1 MAHLTVTSVS
11 FEDSLAAT
19 VRLLRGFC
27 VEAIVPGSE
36 WGVHLAECVSEAL
49 QLRRNGSFL
58 DRRNKEVQ
66 QRALESAGFR
76 VRSLEAFTCMYTF
89 RYTLK

>member
-1 MAHLTVTSVS
+1 MIAHLTVTFVS
-11 FEDSLAAT
+11 FEDSLVAT
-19 VRLLRGFC
+19 VRLLRRFR
-27 VEAIVPGSE
+27 VDAVVPGSE

-49 QLRRNGSFL
+49 QLRCNGSFL

-66 QRALESAGFR
+66 RRALESAGLR

-89 RYTLK
+89 N